1 MPAHSCDLRGALKM
15 TAPDINP
22 AIPPVLDGFGALA
35 SRYKL
40 LLSDVWGV
48 VHNGEAAYEAA
59 CAALKKARDS
69 GTTVILISNAPRPGV
84 VVAKQIARWG
94 VPADCYDTIV
104 ASGDVA
110 RTEIETRPDAKIF
123 HLGPSRD
130 LPNYDGL
137 PNAMVGEDDCDLV
150 VVTGPF
156 NDEVEGPD
164 DYREMFARLKQR
176 DVLMLCANPDIV
188 VERGDKLIWCAG
200 ALAQVYE
207 ELGGKVIYA
216 GKPHAPIYDLAFE
229 TAAKIRGN
237 RVAKN
242 EVLAIGDGARTD
254 LKGAALQ
261 GIDCLFITGGIHAAD
276 FAEENNRAGEIFAEQ
291 AAWPVGMMHRLRW

>member
-1 MPAHSCDLRGALKM
+1 MRLPPALKRN
-15 TAPDINP
+15 APDIDP
-22 AIPPVLDGFGALA
+22 AIPPVIGGFRTLA
-35 SRYKL
+35 PNYRL

-48 VHNGEAAYEAA
+48 VHNGAAAYAAA
-59 CAALKKARDS
+59 CGALKEARS
-69 GTTVILISNAPRPGV
+69 RGTTVILISNAPRPGV
-84 VVAKQIARWG
+84 IVAKQIARWG

-110 RTEIETRPDAKIF
+110 RTEMEARPEAKIF
-123 HLGPSRD
+123 HLGPDRD

-137 PNAMVGEDDCDLV
+137 PNPMVGEDECDMV

-164 DYREMFARLKQR
+164 DYREMFARLRKR

-216 GKPHAPIYDLAFE
+216 GKPHAPIYDLAFRK
-229 TAAKIRGN
+229 AAELRGAPVPK
-237 RVAKN
+237 R

-261 GIDCLFITGGIHAAD
+261 GIDCLFITGGIHAED
-276 FAEENNRAGEIFAEQ
+276 FTEEKNRAGEIFAEQ
-291 AAWPVGMMHRLRW
+291 AAWPIGMMHRLSW

>member
-1 MPAHSCDLRGALKM
+1 MNSPNIDA
-15 TAPDINP
+15 
-22 AIPPVLDGFGALA
+22 AIPPVLEGFGPIAP
-35 SRYKL
+35 RYKL
-40 LLSDVWGV
+40 ILSDVWGV
-48 VHNGEAAYEAA
+48 VHNGETAYPAA
-59 CAALKKARDS
+59 CAALKTAREN
-69 GTTVILISNAPRPGV
+69 GATVILISNAPRPGV

-94 VPADCYDTIV
+94 VPDDCYDTIV

-110 RTEIETRPDAKIF
+110 RTEMEARPAAKIF
-123 HLGPSRD
+123 HLGPERD

-137 PNAMVGEDDCDLV
+137 PNKMVGEEECDLV

-164 DYREMFARLKQR
+164 DYREMFARLRKR
-176 DVLMLCANPDIV
+176 NVLMLCANPDIV

-207 ELGGKVIYA
+207 ELGGKVVYA
-216 GKPHAPIYDLAFE
+216 GKPHGPIYDLAFL
-229 TAAKIRGN
+229 TAEKLRGAK
-237 RVAKN
+237 VEKN

-261 GIDCLFITGGIHAAD
+261 GIDCLFITGGIHAED
-276 FAEENNRAGEIFAEQ
+276 FSEEKNRAGEIFAEQ
-291 AAWPVGMMHRLRW
+291 AAWPIGMMHRLRW

>member
-1 MPAHSCDLRGALKM
+1 VRLPPALKNN
-15 TAPDINP
+15 TPNSFAAVPPILGGFRTLAPN
-22 AIPPVLDGFGALA
+22 
-35 SRYKL
+35 YKL
-40 LLSDVWGV
+40 FLSDVWGV
-48 VHNGEAAYEAA
+48 VHNGVAAYEAA
-59 CAALKKARDS
+59 CSALKTAREK
-69 GTTVILISNAPRPGV
+69 GATVLLISNAPRPGV

-94 VPADCYDTIV
+94 VPADCYDLIV

-110 RTEIETRPDAKIF
+110 RTEMEARPNAKIF
-123 HLGPSRD
+123 HLGPERD

-137 PNAMVGEDDCDLV
+137 PNEMVGEGECDLV

-156 NDEVEGPD
+156 NDEVETPD
-164 DYREMFARLKQR
+164 DYREMFTRLQKR
-176 DVLMLCANPDIV
+176 DVLMLCANPDLV

-216 GKPHAPIYDLAFE
+216 GKPYAPIYELAYQK
-229 TAAKIRGN
+229 AAALRGERIN
-237 RVAKN
+237 KE

-261 GIDCLFITGGIHAAD
+261 GIDCLFITGGIHAED
-276 FAEENNRAGEIFAEQ
+276 FSEEKNRAGEIFAEQ
-291 AAWPVGMMHRLRW
+291 AAWPVGMMHRLSW

>member
-1 MPAHSCDLRGALKM
+1 MAFRATSRAVKNISPGSS
-15 TAPDINP
+15 P
-22 AIPPVLDGFGALA
+22 AIPPVLEGFGKIAPN
-35 SRYKL
+35 YKL

-48 VHNGEAAYEAA
+48 VHNGEVSYEAA
-59 CAALKKARDS
+59 CSALKAAR
-69 GTTVILISNAPRPGV
+69 GNGATVILISNAPRPGV

-110 RTEIETRPDAKIF
+110 RTEIEARPQAKIF
-123 HLGPSRD
+123 HLGPERD

-137 PNAMVGEDDCDLV
+137 PNAMVGENECDLV

-164 DYREMFARLKQR
+164 DYRDMFARLKKR
-176 DVLMLCANPDIV
+176 NVEMLCANPDLV

-207 ELGGKVIYA
+207 EIGGKVVYA

-229 TAAKIRGN
+229 TAAKLRGSA
-237 RVAKN
+237 VARN

-261 GIDCLFITGGIHAAD
+261 GIDCLFITGGIHAED
-276 FAEENNRAGEIFAEQ
+276 FSQEKNRAAEIFAEQ
-291 AAWPVGMMHRLRW
+291 AAWPIGLMHRLAW

>member
-1 MPAHSCDLRGALKM
+1 MKNN
-15 TAPDINP
+15 TPDITP
-22 AIPPVLDGFGALA
+22 AIPPVLEGFGAIA
-35 SRYKL
+35 SNYKL

-48 VHNGEAAYEAA
+48 VHNGQVAYEAA
-59 CAALKKARDS
+59 CSALKRAR
-69 GTTVILISNAPRPGV
+69 GQGATVLLISNAPRPGV

-94 VPADCYDTIV
+94 VPADCYDLIV

-110 RTEIETRPDAKIF
+110 RTEMEARPDAKIF
-123 HLGPSRD
+123 HLGPERD
-130 LPNYDGL
+130 LPNYAGL
-137 PNAMVGEDDCDLV
+137 PNRMTGEDECDLV

-164 DYREMFARLKQR
+164 DYREMFARLRKR
-176 DVLMLCANPDIV
+176 DVLMLCANPDLV

-207 ELGGKVIYA
+207 ELGGRVIYA
-216 GKPHAPIYDLAFE
+216 GKPHAPIYDLAFRRTKE
-229 TAAKIRGN
+229 LRGAAVPKSQ
-237 RVAKN
+237 
-242 EVLAIGDGARTD
+242 VLAIGDGARTD

-261 GIDCLFITGGIHAAD
+261 GIDCLFVTGGIHAGD
-276 FAEENNRAGEIFAEQ
+276 FSEEKNRAGEIFAEQ

>member
-1 MPAHSCDLRGALKM
+1 MK
-15 TAPDINP
+15 APDIDP
-22 AIPPVLDGFGALA
+22 AIPPVLDGFGPLA
-35 SRYKL
+35 PRYRL
-40 LLSDVWGV
+40 ILSDVWGV
-48 VHNGEAAYEAA
+48 VHNGEAAYPAA
-59 CAALKKARDS
+59 CAALKAARKN
-69 GTTVILISNAPRPGV
+69 GATVILISNAPRPGV

-110 RTEIETRPDAKIF
+110 RTEIEARPAAKIF
-123 HLGPSRD
+123 HLGPARD

-137 PNAMVGEDDCDLV
+137 PNPMVGEDACDLV

-207 ELGGKVIYA
+207 ELGGRVIYA
-216 GKPHAPIYDLAFE
+216 GKPHAPIYDLAFL
-229 TAAKIRGN
+229 TARKLRGDA
-237 RVAKN
+237 VAKG

-276 FAEENNRAGEIFAEQ
+276 FSEEQNRAGAIFAEQ
-291 AAWPVGMMHRLRW
+291 AAWPIGMMHRLRW

>member
-1 MPAHSCDLRGALKM
+1 MK
-15 TAPDINP
+15 APDLDP
-22 AIPPVLDGFGALA
+22 TIPPVLDGFGPLA
-35 SRYKL
+35 PGYKL
-40 LLSDVWGV
+40 ILSDVWGV
-48 VHNGEAAYEAA
+48 VHNGEAAYPAA
-59 CAALKKARDS
+59 CAALKTAREN
-69 GTTVILISNAPRPGV
+69 GATVILISNAPRPGV

-110 RTEIETRPDAKIF
+110 RTEMEARPGAKIF
-123 HLGPSRD
+123 HLGPARD

-137 PNAMVGEDDCDLV
+137 PNPMVGEDECDLV

-156 NDEVEGPD
+156 NDEVEGPE
-164 DYREMFARLKQR
+164 DYREMFARLRKR

-216 GKPHAPIYDLAFE
+216 GKPHGPIYDLAFL
-229 TAAKIRGN
+229 TAEKLRGAK
-237 RVAKN
+237 VAKN

-261 GIDCLFITGGIHAAD
+261 GIDCLFITGGIHAED
-276 FAEENNRAGEIFAEQ
+276 FSEEKNRAGEIFAEQ
-291 AAWPVGMMHRLRW
+291 AAWPIGMMHRLRW

>member
-1 MPAHSCDLRGALKM
+1 MRLPPALKQN
-15 TAPDINP
+15 APDIDP
-22 AIPPVLDGFGALA
+22 AIPPVIGGFRTLA
-35 SRYKL
+35 PNYTL

-48 VHNGEAAYEAA
+48 VHNGAAAYDAA
-59 CAALKKARDS
+59 CSALKEARAR
-69 GTTVILISNAPRPGV
+69 GATVILISNAPRPGV
-84 VVAKQIARWG
+84 IVAKQVARWG

-110 RTEIETRPDAKIF
+110 RTEMEARPDAKIF
-123 HLGPSRD
+123 HLGPDRD

-137 PNAMVGEDDCDLV
+137 PNKTVGEDECDMV

-164 DYREMFARLKQR
+164 DYREMFARLRKR
-176 DVLMLCANPDIV
+176 DVLMLCANPDLV

-216 GKPHAPIYDLAFE
+216 GKPHAPIYELAFRK
-229 TAAKIRGN
+229 AAELRGAP
-237 RVAKN
+237 VPKS

-261 GIDCLFITGGIHAAD
+261 GIDCLFITGGIHAED
-276 FAEENNRAGEIFAEQ
+276 FSEEKNRAGEIFAEQ
-291 AAWPVGMMHRLRW
+291 AAWPVGMMHRLCW

>member
-1 MPAHSCDLRGALKM
+1 MRLPRALKNI
-15 TAPDINP
+15 APDIQP
-22 AIPPVLDGFGALA
+22 AVPPIIGGFRTL
-35 SRYKL
+35 SPNYKL

-59 CAALKKARDS
+59 CTALKTAREK
-69 GTTVILISNAPRPGV
+69 GATVLLISNAPRPGKI
-84 VVAKQIARWG
+84 VAKQIAKWG
-94 VPADCYDTIV
+94 VPADCYDLIV

-110 RTEIETRPDAKIF
+110 RTELEARPQAKLF
-123 HLGPSRD
+123 HLGPERD

-137 PNAMVGEDDCDLV
+137 PNKLVGEDETDLV

-156 NDEVEGPD
+156 NDEVETPD
-164 DYREMFARLKQR
+164 DYREMFARLRKR
-176 DVLMLCANPDIV
+176 DVLMLCANPDLV

-200 ALAQVYE
+200 ALAQIYE

-216 GKPHAPIYDLAFE
+216 GKPHAPIYDLAFA
-229 TAAKIRGN
+229 TAAKLRGEEIS
-237 RVAKN
+237 RD

-261 GIDCLFITGGIHAAD
+261 GIDCLFITGGIHAED
-276 FAEENNRAGEIFAEQ
+276 FTQENNRAAEIFAEQ
-291 AAWPVGMMHRLRW
+291 AAWPVSMMHRLSW